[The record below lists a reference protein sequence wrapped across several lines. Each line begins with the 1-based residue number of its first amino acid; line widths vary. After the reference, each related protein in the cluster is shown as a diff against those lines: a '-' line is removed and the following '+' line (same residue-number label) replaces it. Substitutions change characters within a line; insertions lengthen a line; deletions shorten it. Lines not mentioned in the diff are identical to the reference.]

1 MTETSRSLTDEQDL
15 SSTDLASPAEL
26 ELTGEGFEEAT
37 PDPTAGA
44 DEAPVLELRN
54 VVKRF
59 GGALALSGVDFT
71 LRRGEIHGLL
81 GENGAGKST
90 LMKILSGVH
99 SPDEGEIILEGQPVK
114 FHSPAGAKAN
124 GVGMIYQELTNMP
137 SLSVAENVFL
147 GRQYTNRLGIIDWGR
162 MRKDAEQA
170 LTTLGI
176 HIDVNQRM
184 GSLSLGNQQL
194 VEIARIITSGARIIV
209 LDEPTSALSG
219 PESERLFA
227 LMRQLK
233 SRGTSMIFISHFL
246 EDVMAV
252 ADRITILKNS
262 RKIATLD
269 NAGLTKSKLIE
280 LMIGRDATELAESYE
295 EGTRL
300 PPRVE
305 GEIALR
311 LDALTVPN
319 EFENISFDVKHG
331 EILGMFGY
339 LGGGMTEVARALFG
353 RMKPTHG
360 TIVLDGETIQPN
372 TPTKAKK
379 LGIAYL
385 TENRRATI
393 FPRHEIYKN
402 ITLAHLPDLV
412 PALFTPKHE
421 IDVANQQ
428 IKRTG
433 VRPAN
438 SRMRA
443 GHLSGGNQQK
453 VVLAKWLTKRP
464 KVLILNEPTRGMDV
478 GAKREVLDLIK
489 TLKSQGVAII
499 LMSTEPETVMAE
511 SDRILVMS
519 KGKITAEFVD
529 ERVTKERLLVHA

>member
-1 MTETSRSLTDEQDL
+1 MTDTPGLLSDEQ
-15 SSTDLASPAEL
+15 
-26 ELTGEGFEEAT
+26 ELTSTARLANPGNQPMGEGKPLPSPDSGSPDGEE
-37 PDPTAGA
+37 PI
-44 DEAPVLELRN
+44 LELRN

-59 GGALALSGVDFT
+59 GGAVALSGVDFA
-71 LRRGEIHGLL
+71 LRRGAIHGLL

-99 SPDEGEIILEGQPVK
+99 APDEGEIILEGKPVK
-114 FHSPAGAKAN
+114 FHSPADAKAL
-124 GVGMIYQELTNMP
+124 GVGMIYQELTTVP
-137 SLSVAENVFL
+137 TLTVAENVFL
-147 GRQYTNRLGIIDWGR
+147 GRQFTNRFGMIDWGR
-162 MRKDAEQA
+162 MRSEAQEA
-170 LTTLGI
+170 LHALGI
-176 HIDVNQRM
+176 DIDVNQRM
-184 GSLSLGNQQL
+184 GRLSLGNQQL
-194 VEIARIITSGARIIV
+194 VEIARIITSGAKIII

-219 PESERLFA
+219 PESERLFE

-233 SRGTSMIFISHFL
+233 ARGTSMIFISHFI

-252 ADRITILKNS
+252 SDRVTILKNS
-262 RKIATLD
+262 RKVATLD
-269 NAGLTKSKLIE
+269 NVGLTKSKLIE

-295 EGTRL
+295 EGTQL

-305 GEIALR
+305 GETALK
-311 LDALTVPN
+311 LDSLTVPN
-319 EFENISFDVKHG
+319 EFQDISFEVKHG
-331 EILGMFGY
+331 EVLGMFGY

-353 RMKPTHG
+353 RLKPSHG
-360 TIVLDGETIQPN
+360 TIQLDGETIE
-372 TPTKAKK
+372 PTSPMKAKR

-393 FPRHEIYKN
+393 FPRHEVYKN

-412 PALFTPKHE
+412 PSLFTPRHE
-421 IDVANQQ
+421 IDVADRLV
-428 IKRTG
+428 KTTG

-438 SRMRA
+438 ARMFA

-453 VVLAKWLTKRP
+453 VVLAKWLTKTP

-489 TLKSQGVAII
+489 SLKAQGVAII

-519 KGKITAEFVD
+519 KGKVTAEFVD